1 MNSTH
6 NNKYFYLKDNIIT
19 KFGFCFINIS
29 PILIL
34 YLLFYFSLKHNVK
47 IYHIIGNH
55 DMCYGFLHFYS
66 AFYLNYN
73 NIKNN
78 KIQLFIKPYINLKL
92 SKFNILI
99 KHNDTETII
108 KHVFL
113 NNKKYSGNSFLNFY
127 IFVLICHM
135 FFKNNEKDEEN
146 KINKDEIKL
155 KNKNKNICLLSYCTT
170 TINKCKK
177 QFGGIILDLEINK
190 DFENFFNNFIS
201 KEELFDVKQY
211 RINIDNLIFEI
222 IKDYEKY
229 KNKIN
234 DQTIFYNVLK
244 KYYKISREYDY
255 IGYSYCKIFLDC
267 YCLRLYKVLVKYLNY
282 LLKNKIIK
290 QYDYAINLLKI
301 KHILLFYE
309 YNNNQQLVLS
319 NHTKKINKFFIS
331 LVSTILKFYK
341 ENDSKNI
348 KNYEKIIK
356 TIFSNSRINYYE
368 IYEKYINDN
377 YDKII
382 GGSKI
387 IKENDKSE
395 NNKIY
400 CYNNQF
406 SILTKDKEYEI
417 NLKFEYEKIKNYYDL
432 LIHGHVNVHNQIKT
446 KNNKKIFSYL
456 DSGIFND
463 SIYLENK
470 ILLNDVEKFI
480 NDNKI
485 TVNTTYSIAKES
497 VPKSKRIK
505 NSNIQYIT
513 KNSEPFIIKND
524 KEIFIDN
531 ENINDYFK
539 SYDANISVLGYVF
552 IDNNKMYYLKENI
565 EVIDAKLFY
574 FIFNEQNNQDYWFDK
589 LKNYKKIEYDWSKC
603 DNEDQKYKNLVK
615 VNSKEIM
622 KIRY

>member
-234 DQTIFYNVLK
+234 DQT
-244 KYYKISREYDY
+244 
-255 IGYSYCKIFLDC
+255 
-267 YCLRLYKVLVKYLNY
+267 
-282 LLKNKIIK
+282 
-290 QYDYAINLLKI
+290 
-301 KHILLFYE
+301 
-309 YNNNQQLVLS
+309 
-319 NHTKKINKFFIS
+319 FFIM
-331 LVSTILKFYK
+331 F
-341 ENDSKNI
+341 
-348 KNYEKIIK
+348 
-356 TIFSNSRINYYE
+356 
-368 IYEKYINDN
+368 
-377 YDKII
+377 
-382 GGSKI
+382 
-387 IKENDKSE
+387 
-395 NNKIY
+395 
-400 CYNNQF
+400 
-406 SILTKDKEYEI
+406 
-417 NLKFEYEKIKNYYDL
+417 
-432 LIHGHVNVHNQIKT
+432 
-446 KNNKKIFSYL
+446 
-456 DSGIFND
+456 
-463 SIYLENK
+463 
-470 ILLNDVEKFI
+470 
-480 NDNKI
+480 
-485 TVNTTYSIAKES
+485 
-497 VPKSKRIK
+497 
-505 NSNIQYIT
+505 
-513 KNSEPFIIKND
+513 
-524 KEIFIDN
+524 
-531 ENINDYFK
+531 
-539 SYDANISVLGYVF
+539 
-552 IDNNKMYYLKENI
+552 
-565 EVIDAKLFY
+565 
-574 FIFNEQNNQDYWFDK
+574 
-589 LKNYKKIEYDWSKC
+589 
-603 DNEDQKYKNLVK
+603 
-615 VNSKEIM
+615 
-622 KIRY
+622 